1 MSAPSTTDSTP
12 ILLQRDGDIATV
24 VLNRPDKLN
33 AFTID
38 GWRLLGDIFL
48 QLDRDDSVRC
58 VLLRGAGEKAFSP
71 GNDISEFETARSNK
85 RQAVESVSYTHLTL
99 PTSDLV

>member
-58 VLLRGAGEKAFSP
+58 VLLLSL
-71 GNDISEFETARSNK
+71 I
-85 RQAVESVSYTHLTL
+85 HI
-99 PTSDLV
+99 